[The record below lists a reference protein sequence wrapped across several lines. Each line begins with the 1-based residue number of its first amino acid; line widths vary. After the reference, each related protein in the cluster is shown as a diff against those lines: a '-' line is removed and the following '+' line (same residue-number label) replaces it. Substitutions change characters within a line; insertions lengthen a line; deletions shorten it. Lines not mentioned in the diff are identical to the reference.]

1 MSYLLTANEKERLK
15 DGIRAAF
22 AIPFIDDV
30 EDFIWEAIFS
40 YAKNIPLSDPLTT
53 IRKKL
58 LFDIVD
64 TKSSIGWSAKTI
76 LWQIRPRCE
85 FEVVIQR
92 ADILKKSRKLG
103 FGLLTKDSPPDIL
116 GQALLTHWY
125 HKKVLAD
132 SITQNV
138 KEMRV
143 CILLKSKN
151 RKQYAFIEEKLKQY
165 HPEELEWKW
174 TDEQKNGLQGI
185 RKNDGFRVFRWYP
198 NQTHFFERFVMPQH
212 TEIFNLN
219 PKRLPVGEVIEMLM
233 SRI

>member
-1 MSYLLTANEKERLK
+1 MILIIQRLK
-15 DGIRAAF
+15 SNS
-22 AIPFIDDV
+22 V
-30 EDFIWEAIFS
+30 
-40 YAKNIPLSDPLTT
+40 
-53 IRKKL
+53 KL
-58 LFDIVD
+58 LNFSKIMI
-64 TKSSIGWSAKTI
+64 S
-76 LWQIRPRCE
+76 
-85 FEVVIQR
+85 
-92 ADILKKSRKLG
+92 
-103 FGLLTKDSPPDIL
+103 
-116 GQALLTHWY
+116 
-125 HKKVLAD
+125 
-132 SITQNV
+132 
-138 KEMRV
+138 
-143 CILLKSKN
+143 ILLKSKN